1 MARIQA
7 EIAMPIFSHIGP
19 REPAGRIWKSFSY
32 LSRAIGKLRVSEKIS
47 AIVGLLVLV
56 MVLLVVMSMQT
67 VRLQSEYRRA
77 LATSTTTAINIGR
90 VNALIYAIVME
101 SRGIYMSTEPGKV
114 KRYAD
119 ELLRRNREL
128 AGIIAEWEK
137 IADFKDEARFPAFRE
152 RILQFI
158 DFRAELARR
167 ATQIS
172 PAAGRAWGDNDANR
186 SLRIALNNDIEALAK
201 QLDDRALLEAEL
213 ADRSQMASWY
223 LALLGLCG
231 LLLTALNVIVVRRSV
246 IAPLS
251 DIAQATD
258 LIAAGKTDIDIPH
271 VTLWDEIGYLA
282 RAVRN
287 FRDATDRNRKL
298 EQLEIGTARQRD
310 TALGQR
316 DRLNDKYLE
325 TKWQLSAALNNM
337 VQGLIM
343 IDAKGRVLMTN
354 RSYRAMYQL
363 PQEIIGPDCTLRD
376 LLAYR
381 AENSLFQGDIDK
393 YMAAILERIAKGRPS
408 VTEVAL
414 PDGRLIRISEQPM
427 AGGGWVATHEDFT
440 EQRRTARIL
449 ERTER
454 LLVTVLE
461 NIPQAIVA
469 KDARSLHYTFVNK
482 AAERLLGLPRAQ
494 IIGRSVRDLFPAETA
509 DKIERQDAEVLAGHQ
524 EGEFVIRTV
533 STPNNGQRLVAV
545 RRLPIADQAS
555 DSRMLINMIEDR
567 TDRPNVADVAA

>member
-1 MARIQA
+1 
-7 EIAMPIFSHIGP
+7 MPAIPQFGP
-19 REPAGRIWKSFSY
+19 RDPAGVGGIWKLFSY
-32 LSRAIGKLRVSEKIS
+32 LSRVTGNLRISEKIS
-47 AIVGLLVLV
+47 GIVGLKVLV
-56 MVLLVVMSMQT
+56 MLLLVVMSIQT
-67 VRLQSEYRRA
+67 VRLQTEYRRA
-77 LATSTTTAINIGR
+77 LATSATTAINIGR

-101 SRGIYMSTEPGKV
+101 SRGIYMSTDPGTV

-128 AGIIAEWEK
+128 AGVVAEWEK
-137 IADFKDEARFPAFRE
+137 TADFDDETQFPAFKR

-158 DFRAELARR
+158 DFRNELVRR

-186 SLRIALNNDIEALAK
+186 SLRVALNNDIEAFARR
-201 QLDDRALLEAEL
+201 LDDRALLVAEL
-213 ADRSQMASWY
+213 ADRTQMASWY

-258 LIAAGKTDIDIPH
+258 SIAAGKTDIDIPH
-271 VTLWDEIGYLA
+271 VALWDEIGHLA

-310 TALGQR
+310 MALGER

-337 VQGLIM
+337 AQGLIM
-343 IDAKGRVLMTN
+343 IDAKGKVLMTN

-363 PQEIIGPDCTLRD
+363 PAEIMGRDSTLRD

-381 AENSLFQGDIDK
+381 AENGLFQGDIDK
-393 YMAAILERIAKGRPS
+393 FMAAILERVTRGKPS
-408 VTEVAL
+408 VTEVAI

-427 AGGGWVATHEDFT
+427 AGGGWVSTHEDFT
-440 EQRRTARIL
+440 EQRRAERIL

-454 LLVTVLE
+454 FLAMVLE

-469 KDARSLHYTFVNK
+469 KDARTLRYTFVNK
-482 AAERLLGLPRAQ
+482 AAEKLLGLPRVQ
-494 IIGRSVRDLFPAETA
+494 IIGKSVRDLFPAETA
-509 DKIERQDAEVLAGHQ
+509 DRIERQDSEVLAGHQ

-533 STPNNGQRLVAV
+533 STPNNGQRHVAV
-545 RRLPIADQAS
+545 RRLPIADQTS
-555 DSRMLINMIEDR
+555 ESRMLINMIEDR
-567 TDRPNVADVAA
+567 TDRPDVTDVAA

>member
-1 MARIQA
+1 
-7 EIAMPIFSHIGP
+7 MPAIPQIGP
-19 REPAGRIWKSFSY
+19 RDPAGVGGIWKLFSH
-32 LSRAIGKLRVSEKIS
+32 LARVIGDLRISEKIS
-47 AIVGLLVLV
+47 GIVGLNVLV
-56 MVLLVVMSMQT
+56 MLLLVVMSIQT
-67 VRLQSEYRRA
+67 VRLQAEYRRA
-77 LATSTTTAINIGR
+77 LATSATTAINIGR

-101 SRGIYMSTEPGKV
+101 SRGIYMSTDPGTV

-128 AGIIAEWEK
+128 AGVVAEWEK
-137 IADFKDEARFPAFRE
+137 TADFDDETQFPAFKQ

-158 DFRAELARR
+158 DFRNELVRR

-172 PAAGRAWGDNDANR
+172 PAAGRVWGDNDANR
-186 SLRIALNNDIEALAK
+186 SLRVALNNDIEAFARR
-201 QLDDRALLEAEL
+201 LDDRALLVAEL
-213 ADRSQMASWY
+213 ADRTQMASWY

-231 LLLTALNVIVVRRSV
+231 LLLTALNVVVVRRSV

-258 LIAAGKTDIDIPH
+258 SIAAGKTDIDIPH
-271 VTLWDEIGYLA
+271 VTLWDEIGHLA

-310 TALGQR
+310 MALGER

-337 VQGLIM
+337 AQGLIM
-343 IDAKGRVLMTN
+343 IDAKGKVLMTN

-363 PQEIIGPDCTLRD
+363 PAEIMGPDSTLRD

-381 AENSLFQGDIDK
+381 AENGLFQGDIDK
-393 YMAAILERIAKGRPS
+393 FMAAILERVTRGKPS
-408 VTEVAL
+408 VTEVAV

-427 AGGGWVATHEDFT
+427 AGGGWVSTHEDFT
-440 EQRRTARIL
+440 EQRRAERIL

-454 LLVTVLE
+454 FLVMVLE

-469 KDARSLHYTFVNK
+469 KDARTLRYTFVNK
-482 AAERLLGLPRAQ
+482 AAEKLLGLPRVQ
-494 IIGRSVRDLFPAETA
+494 IIGKSVRDLFPAETA
-509 DKIERQDAEVLAGHQ
+509 DRIEHQDSEVLAGHQ

-533 STPNNGQRLVAV
+533 STPNNGQRHVAV

-555 DSRMLINMIEDR
+555 ESRMLINMIEDR
-567 TDRPNVADVAA
+567 TDRPDVADVAA

>member
-1 MARIQA
+1 
-7 EIAMPIFSHIGP
+7 MPTFSHIGP
-19 REPAGRIWKSFSY
+19 REPAGIGLIRKSFSY
-32 LSRAIGKLRVSEKIS
+32 LSRAIGKLRVSEKIF

-119 ELLRRNREL
+119 GLLKRNSEL

-137 IADFKDEARFPAFRE
+137 IADFKDEAQFPAFKE
-152 RILQFI
+152 RIRQFI

-167 ATQIS
+167 ATQVS

-201 QLDDRALLEAEL
+201 QLDDRALLVAEL

-258 LIAAGKTDIDIPH
+258 QIAAGKTDIDIPH

-310 TALGQR
+310 TALGER

-354 RSYRAMYQL
+354 RSYRTMYRL
-363 PQEIIGPDCTLRD
+363 PQETIGPDCTLRD

-381 AENSLFQGDIDK
+381 AESGLFQGDIDK
-393 YMAAILERIAKGRPS
+393 YMAAILKRVAKGSPS
-408 VTEVAL
+408 VTEVAV

-427 AGGGWVATHEDFT
+427 AGGGWVSTHEDFT
-440 EQRRTARIL
+440 EQRRAARIL

-469 KDARSLHYTFVNK
+469 KDARSLHYTFVNR
-482 AAERLLGLPRAQ
+482 AAEKLLGLPRAQ

-509 DKIERQDAEVLAGHQ
+509 DKIERQDIEVLAGRQ

-567 TDRPNVADVAA
+567 TDQPNVAGVAA

>member
-1 MARIQA
+1 
-7 EIAMPIFSHIGP
+7 MPAIPQFGP
-19 REPAGRIWKSFSY
+19 RDPAGVAGIWKLFIY
-32 LSRAIGKLRVSEKIS
+32 LSRVTGNLRISEKIS
-47 AIVGLLVLV
+47 GIVGLKVLV
-56 MVLLVVMSMQT
+56 MLLLVVMSIQT
-67 VRLQSEYRRA
+67 VRLQTEYRRA
-77 LATSTTTAINIGR
+77 LATSATTAINIGR

-101 SRGIYMSTEPGKV
+101 SRGIYMSTDPGTV

-128 AGIIAEWEK
+128 AGVVAEWEK
-137 IADFKDEARFPAFRE
+137 TADFDDETQFPAFKR

-158 DFRAELARR
+158 DFRNELVRR

-186 SLRIALNNDIEALAK
+186 SLRVALNNDIEAFARR
-201 QLDDRALLEAEL
+201 LDDRALLVAEL
-213 ADRSQMASWY
+213 ADRTQMASWY

-258 LIAAGKTDIDIPH
+258 SIAAGKTDIDIPH
-271 VTLWDEIGYLA
+271 VALWDEIGHLA

-310 TALGQR
+310 MALGER

-337 VQGLIM
+337 AQGLIM
-343 IDAKGRVLMTN
+343 IDAKGKVLMTN

-363 PQEIIGPDCTLRD
+363 PAEIMGRDSTLRD

-381 AENSLFQGDIDK
+381 AENGLFQGDIDK
-393 YMAAILERIAKGRPS
+393 FMAAILERVTRGKPS
-408 VTEVAL
+408 VTEVAV

-427 AGGGWVATHEDFT
+427 AGGGWVSTHEDFT
-440 EQRRTARIL
+440 EQRRAERIL

-454 LLVTVLE
+454 FLAMVLE

-469 KDARSLHYTFVNK
+469 KDARTLRYTFVNK
-482 AAERLLGLPRAQ
+482 AAEKLLGLPRVQ
-494 IIGRSVRDLFPAETA
+494 IIGKSVRDLFPAETA
-509 DKIERQDAEVLAGHQ
+509 DRIERQDSEVLAGHQ

-533 STPNNGQRLVAV
+533 STPNNGQRHVAV

-555 DSRMLINMIEDR
+555 ESRMLINMIEDR
-567 TDRPNVADVAA
+567 TDRPDVADVAA